1 MEDFLKDT
9 VSRYDKISEEY
20 HKKYG
25 YLPKSEIPYL
35 RRFLELID
43 KKKPKILDTGCG
55 TGRDLSFLENF
66 ESELYGID
74 LSDGMLNIAK
84 NNLTK
89 TSLIKGDYRH
99 IPFRENSFDGILN
112 IASLV
117 HLPHNEKLNALA
129 EFYRVLKPE
138 GILYISIQNLLHPDR
153 FVRALKYATPRGVLY
168 DGRYWYFPTKYEMES
183 LVEKAGFDILDSGG
197 MLDDRFR
204 VYAKK

>member
-1 MEDFLKDT
+1 MEELKET
-9 VSRYDKISEEY
+9 ISRYNRISEEY

-25 YLPKSEIPYL
+25 YLPESEKNFL
-35 RRFLELID
+35 RRFFELID

-84 NNLTK
+84 KNLTK

-99 IPFRENSFDGILN
+99 LPFKENSFDGILN

-117 HLPHNEKLNALA
+117 HLPHSEKLNALA

-153 FVRALKYATPRGVLY
+153 FVRALKYATPRGVFY

-197 MLDDRFR
+197 MREDRFR
-204 VYAKK
+204 IYAKK